1 MSNIAEA
8 LKTISSHREV
18 VPVYYH
24 RRSGTWIIT
33 GLSKTHGG
41 AVRVND
47 RGQIVSAFA
56 SKRAAL
62 RSIDTK

>member
-8 LKTISSHREV
+8 LQTISTHRDI
-18 VPVYYH
+18 VPAYYV
-24 RRSGTWIIT
+24 RSTGRWIIT

-41 AVRVND
+41 AVMVDD

>member
-1 MSNIAEA
+1 MSNIAVA
-8 LKTISSHREV
+8 LQTISPHREV
-18 VPVYYH
+18 VPVYFI
-24 RRSGTWIIT
+24 RSTGTWIVA

-41 AVRVND
+41 AVLVD
-47 RGQIVSAFA
+47 DHGQIVSAFA

>member
-1 MSNIAEA
+1 MSNIAVA
-8 LKTISSHREV
+8 LQTISPHRKV

-24 RRSGTWIIT
+24 RPSGTWIIT
-33 GLSKTHGG
+33 GLSKNHGG
-41 AVRVND
+41 AVRVDD